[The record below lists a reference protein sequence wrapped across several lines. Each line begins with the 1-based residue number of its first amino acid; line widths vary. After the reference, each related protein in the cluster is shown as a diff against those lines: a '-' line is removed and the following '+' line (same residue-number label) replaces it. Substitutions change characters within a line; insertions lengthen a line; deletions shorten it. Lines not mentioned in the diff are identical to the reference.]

1 MNATVIFGLVFAL
14 LGVLPAVI
22 PDKLAKLRFWA
33 IKDAEPSDAFVAV
46 TRIIGIAMIL
56 IGLCVAGSKPIL

>member
-1 MNATVIFGLVFAL
+1 MNPTVIFGLVFAL
-14 LGVLPAVI
+14 LGAIPAVI
-22 PDKLAKLRFWA
+22 PDKIAKLRFWA